1 MTSQKNTPQFLLA
14 AIDGE
19 QQLLIDRELIA
30 GRDPAC
36 SIVLDKGQASRQHAR
51 FSPADD
57 GVLVEDLNS
66 TNGTFVNDQRIS
78 EPTLLKEGD
87 EVSIGPARFTVKQ
100 HVTAAPLDPDATM
113 LFTPAQ
119 PQSAATKPAATPTTT
134 PEPAADSKAPPS
146 WVLNNQQSVD
156 GTKFISKDVMQSVM
170 AQTNAEAGKL
180 QQQVTEPTLMG
191 TGDPIAG
198 MRFQLL
204 GEDKNQWEIG
214 RSPKS
219 DIMINHESVSSSHA
233 QIVRDGK
240 RWKLVDL
247 MSANGSFVNGKKCL
261 TGYLSSGD
269 SLRLGSVECMFVLP
283 GGVVGNTQS
292 KTAPRSTAKVA
303 AIAFVATML
312 VVAALWFGVSQWL

>member
-1 MTSQKNTPQFLLA
+1 MTSQKNAPQFLLA

-51 FSPADD
+51 FSPADE
-57 GVLVEDLNS
+57 GILVEDLSS
-66 TNGTFVNDQRIS
+66 TNGTFVKDQRIS
-78 EPTLLKEGD
+78 EPTLLKAGD
-87 EVSIGPARFTVKQ
+87 EVRIGPARFTVKQ
-100 HVTAAPLDPDATM
+100 HVTAAPVDPDATM
-113 LFTPAQ
+113 LFTPVQ
-119 PQSAATKPAATPTTT
+119 PQRAAKKPESSTTA
-134 PEPAADSKAPPS
+134 PEPVTDSKAPPS

-156 GTKFISKDVMQSVM
+156 GTQFISKDIMQSVM
-170 AQTNAEAGKL
+170 AQTNADAAKL
-180 QQQVTEPTLMG
+180 QQNVTEPTLIG
-191 TGDPIAG
+191 SGDPIVG

-204 GEDKNQWEIG
+204 GADKNQWEIG

-283 GGVVGNTQS
+283 GGVVAGKAQS
-292 KTAPRSTAKVA
+292 KPASRSTAKVA
-303 AIAFVATML
+303 AIAFGVTML
-312 VVAALWFGVSQWL
+312 VVAVLWFGVS